1 MSADVFSQ
9 DLKLLQVVS
18 CFVNLAGQVDL
29 WRFSL
34 VMKNEG
40 TFSLTDRSLQT
51 EDGLQHVWSQADAAS
66 WHLCT
71 VGCLRLFP
79 LAETNVENVEL
90 N

>member
-1 MSADVFSQ
+1 MSTDVFSQ
-9 DLKLLQVVS
+9 GLKLRQVVC

-34 VMKNEG
+34 AMKNEG
-40 TFSLTDRSLQT
+40 TFSSTDRSLQT

-71 VGCLRLFP
+71 VGCLRF
-79 LAETNVENVEL
+79 TGVYFFCRTH
-90 N
+90 